1 MALDDFDSIPAGLRP
16 QGPSGSDD
24 EDLFDF
30 PAVDLAGQAAPA
42 PVATPAP
49 APAVARAPIA
59 APPQQVSPPTSGART
74 APTTTTPPSP
84 AVEQPAEEVQRG
96 PLPSAKPIA
105 RKPALTSV
113 EPEPLAAPAAE
124 TTESPAKKSRLP
136 RSLPGSRVTWLVI
149 GVLVLN
155 VVGFGALWASNRS
168 YRNGLEGLRDDLVVT
183 MHDLR
188 HGVTDSTSSAPT
200 AQASQHA
207 EPVPS
212 SSTEHAHSQASPL
225 APHEETTLLLA
236 RQEIDD
242 GEHVQARKRLY
253 RLLAVAD
260 RIDADLRKDI
270 EARAMYLVGDS
281 YRRQADARREERP

>member
-1 MALDDFDSIPAGLRP
+1 MALDDFDSIPANLRP
-16 QGPSGSDD
+16 TSSSGPDD

-42 PVATPAP
+42 PVTPPAATPSP
-49 APAVARAPIA
+49 VPLPTRAPIA
-59 APPQQVSPPTSGART
+59 TPVTPPAPQASSAPSAPVSARPAPLPPPTDDS
-74 APTTTTPPSP
+74 
-84 AVEQPAEEVQRG
+84 QRG
-96 PLPSAKPIA
+96 PLPSAPPIA

-113 EPEPLAAPAAE
+113 MPDPIASPALE
-124 TTESPAKKSRLP
+124 TTDSPVTTGRP
-136 RSLPGSRVTWLVI
+136 RRSLPGSRTTWLVA
-149 GVLVLN
+149 GVLALN
-155 VVGFGALWASNRS
+155 VIGFTILWLSNRS
-168 YRNGLEGLRDDLVVT
+168 YRSGLEGLRDDLVVT

-188 HGVTDSTSSAPT
+188 RNASESAYSV
-200 AQASQHA
+200 QAAPA

-212 SSTEHAHSQASPL
+212 SSTEHAESQASPL

-236 RQEIDD
+236 RQEIED

-260 RIDADLRKDI
+260 RIDSDLRKEI

-281 YRRQADARREERP
+281 YRRQADVRREEKP